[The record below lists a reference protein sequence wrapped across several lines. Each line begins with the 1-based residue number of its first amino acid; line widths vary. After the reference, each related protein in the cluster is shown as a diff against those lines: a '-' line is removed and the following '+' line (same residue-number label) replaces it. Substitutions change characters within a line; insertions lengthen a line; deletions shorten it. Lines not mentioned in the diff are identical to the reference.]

1 MTNNGYVTDN
11 KIMKSTVYWYDK
23 VNYNN
28 NDNDHVFWLIIIRK
42 RIITLM
48 IITVMTVI
56 MVNTVMIYDVEVV
69 ITAITEIIM
78 TLKISLLVLLLVLW
92 W

>member
-1 MTNNGYVTDN
+1 
-11 KIMKSTVYWYDK
+11 
-23 VNYNN
+23 
-28 NDNDHVFWLIIIRK
+28 
-42 RIITLM
+42 M

-78 TLKISLLVLLLVLW
+78 TLKISLLVLLLVL
-92 W
+92 